1 MVEDLGGGFKRNI
14 WAGVRGMM
22 KGEGEEDKAKW
33 EEVETLEGEWKRN
46 IWAGVRV
53 MMGAEGEGEEE

>member
-1 MVEDLGGGFKRNI
+1 
-14 WAGVRGMM
+14 M
-22 KGEGEEDKAKW
+22 KGEGEVVGEEDKAKW